1 MIIVGYQCIGKST
14 LANMCLKYIDLES
27 GSFWHDGKRPDDWY
41 IYYCQIA
48 EHLSKQGYN
57 VFVSSHEPVR
67 KFLKNSSERVIAIA
81 PSIELKD
88 QWIEKLKNRYEAS
101 KLDKDYRA
109 YMNAVDRY
117 TENIKEIAKDC
128 DTVFIRSMTYDI
140 ESLIEAHLDMA
151 KCSSTIFDGI

>member
-14 LANMCLKYIDLES
+14 LSNMCLKYIDLES

-81 PSIELKD
+81 PSVELKD
-88 QWIEKLKNRYEAS
+88 QWIEKLKNRYETS

-117 TENIKEIAKDC
+117 TENIEEIAKDC
-128 DTVFIRSMTYDI
+128 DTIFIRSMTYDI
-140 ESLIEAHLDMA
+140 ESLIEAYLA
-151 KCSSTIFDGI
+151 KDSTTIFDGI

>member
-14 LANMCLKYIDLES
+14 LSNMCLKYIDLES

-88 QWIEKLKNRYEAS
+88 QWIEKLKNRYETS

-117 TENIKEIAKDC
+117 TENIEEIAKDC
-128 DTVFIRSMTYDI
+128 DTVFIKSMTYDI
-140 ESLIEAHLDMA
+140 ESLIEAHLA
-151 KCSSTIFDGI
+151 KDSTTIFDDM

>member
-1 MIIVGYQCIGKST
+1 MSELILSLKLCSFIRACIK
-14 LANMCLKYIDLES
+14 LFLYCL
-27 GSFWHDGKRPDDWY
+27 
-41 IYYCQIA
+41 
-48 EHLSKQGYN
+48 
-57 VFVSSHEPVR
+57 
-67 KFLKNSSERVIAIA
+67 KFLKNCSERVIAIA

-140 ESLIEAHLDMA
+140 ASLIEAHLSMA
-151 KCSSTIFDGI
+151 ESSATIFDGI

>member
-14 LANMCLKYIDLES
+14 LSNMCLKYIDLES

-101 KLDKDYRA
+101 KLDKD
-109 YMNAVDRY
+109 
-117 TENIKEIAKDC
+117 C

-140 ESLIEAHLDMA
+140 ESLIEAHLA
-151 KCSSTIFDGI
+151 KDSTTIFDDM

>member
-14 LANMCLKYIDLES
+14 LSNMCLKYIDLES
-27 GSFWHDGKRPDDWY
+27 GSFWHNGKRPDDWY

-81 PSIELKD
+81 PSVDLKD
-88 QWIEKLKNRYEAS
+88 QWIEKLKNRYESS
-101 KLDKDYRA
+101 KLDKDYKA

-117 TENIKEIAKDC
+117 TENIEEIAKDC
-128 DTVFIRSMTYDI
+128 DTIFIRSMTYDI
-140 ESLIEAHLDMA
+140 ESLIEAHLA
-151 KCSSTIFDGI
+151 KDSTTIFDDM